1 MIKRKPEPQSLAQ
14 AMFVLAVCNKA
25 QATFQAETC
34 LMSHQSLSRQGI
46 KRESLTAVE
55 FGSRTPKSYNGS
67 CENCKQLSFLFSI
80 DVYFFNAI
88 LYKLYNP
95 IVTVFKCQFVQQAGI
110 TKRLL
115 LKLLA

>member
-1 MIKRKPEPQSLAQ
+1 MIKRKHEPQSLAQ

-34 LMSHQSLSRQGI
+34 LMSHQSLSHQGI

-67 CENCKQLSFLFSI
+67 CENCKQLFEEFRQKVSLESI
-80 DVYFFNAI
+80 ITSTITWGLVKSPEKVYQINT
-88 LYKLYNP
+88 L
-95 IVTVFKCQFVQQAGI
+95 
-110 TKRLL
+110 
-115 LKLLA
+115 